1 MAVPFI
7 KDDNSSVIGTAM
19 TMLAL
24 SWPVATFLQ
33 PVEVEE
39 GEHILGNLL
48 ASSGESCQKI
58 AGSQTFFQPA
68 CLHAQFP
75 LGLNQASFLSST
87 TFTRCRGLWLYRVF
101 SL

>member
-19 TMLAL
+19 TILAL

-58 AGSQTFFQPA
+58 AGSQTFF
-68 CLHAQFP
+68 
-75 LGLNQASFLSST
+75 STSLST
-87 TFTRCRGLWLYRVF
+87 CTIPTRP
-101 SL
+101 